1 MRLLILALIL
11 LSQVGCLRLSPSLAG
26 IKDLVEESKWEY
38 RYEIEC
44 HAPDT
49 STARVASDQADL
61 LNRLGRDRWEL
72 VSIQPWE
79 SAGITPERCSIFT
92 LKRKT

>member
-26 IKDLVEESKWEY
+26 IKDLVEESSWEY
-38 RYEIEC
+38 RYEVEC

-49 STARVASDQADL
+49 SASRVAAEQANL

-72 VSIQPWE
+72 VSVQPWE
-79 SAGITPERCSIFT
+79 SAGDPAERCSIFT
-92 LKRKT
+92 LKRKS